1 MGWQMMSNVIQLV
14 SRIDDQSALTTPDM
28 LAQALRADADLAAN
42 NAALAAHI
50 VALTSHMI
58 AQDRRIAEL
67 EARSPPPR
75 FDPHAGRLTA
85 KQAAFA
91 SGFSLATIHRWFR
104 SGAIGGKREG
114 VRIFIDPA
122 TLPMRK

>member
-1 MGWQMMSNVIQLV
+1 MTNVLKLIP
-14 SRIDDQSALTTPDM
+14 SIDDQPILYAHDLI
-28 LAQALRADADLAAN
+28 AIALRQ
-42 NAALAAHI
+42 NAALASHI
-50 VALTSHMI
+50 VALTTHMI

-67 EARSPPPR
+67 EARSPQPR
-75 FDPHAGRLTA
+75 FGSRAGRLTP

-104 SGAIGGKREG
+104 SGAIGGEREG
-114 VRIFIDPA
+114 VRIFVDPT

>member
-1 MGWQMMSNVIQLV
+1 VGTVIAFTPAA
-14 SRIDDQSALTTPDM
+14 DQPILSAHDLITIALRQDATLASHIMALTQH
-28 LAQALRADADLAAN
+28 LA
-42 NAALAAHI
+42 
-50 VALTSHMI
+50 

-67 EARSPPPR
+67 EARSPQPR
-75 FDPHAGRLTA
+75 FEPRAGRLTP

-104 SGAIGGKREG
+104 SGSIGGEREG
-114 VRIFIDPA
+114 ARIFIDPA

>member
-67 EARSPPPR
+67 EARSPQPR
-75 FDPHAGRLTA
+75 EVPIGWLTP

-104 SGAIGGKREG
+104 SGAIGGEREG
-114 VRIFIDPA
+114 VRIFIDP
-122 TLPMRK
+122 TTMPMRK

>member
-1 MGWQMMSNVIQLV
+1 MTNVVQLV
-14 SRIDDQSALTTPDM
+14 PRIDDRPAPSDPELLLQTINLVVSLTK
-28 LAQALRADADLAAN
+28 
-42 NAALAAHI
+42 HI
-50 VALTSHMI
+50 TV
-58 AQDRRIAEL
+58 QDRRIADL
-67 EARSPPPR
+67 ESRVPPPR
-75 FDPHAGRLTA
+75 FDPHEGRLTP

-104 SGAIGGKREG
+104 SGAIKGKREG

>member
-1 MGWQMMSNVIQLV
+1 MERPMTNVVQLAP
-14 SRIDDQSALTTPDM
+14 RTADQSALTTPDM
-28 LAQALRADADLAAN
+28 LVQALRANADLAAN
-42 NAALAAHI
+42 NAALAAH
-50 VALTSHMI
+50 VMALTQHLA
-58 AQDRRIAEL
+58 AQDRRIADL
-67 EARSPPPR
+67 ESRVPPPR
-75 FDPHAGRLTA
+75 FDSHAARFTA

-114 VRIFIDPA
+114 ARIFIDPT